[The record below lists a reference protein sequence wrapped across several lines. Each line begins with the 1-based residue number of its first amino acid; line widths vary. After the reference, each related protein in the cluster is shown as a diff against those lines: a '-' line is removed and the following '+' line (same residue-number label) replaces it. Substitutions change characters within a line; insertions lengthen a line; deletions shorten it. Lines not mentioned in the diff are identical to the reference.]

1 MTAVP
6 RSLANRRF
14 SRPSPRAGLLLCA
27 KHLFAGA
34 MVAGAH
40 PGLPPIGKSEDRGAI
55 RIRSR
60 EVFRGKSKASPLTR
74 GCAAVHWQI
83 DLLPPQDLLLCARHL
98 FVAAMVAWVRVS
110 GNSEHDG
117 RAVRVRS
124 REMLGSKAKCRRD
137 YAWLTRPSLALPLPQ
152 AGLIALRQT
161 LFVPGGWGSTGS
173 WSAPLI
179 ASPRNTRIDT
189 AQQSLSKPSPE
200 TVHHYCSTSV
210 CSRATTPLRNFSRP

>member
-1 MTAVP
+1 MTLGHLFIAIPVHLRFRFLVAWPRPEDLVLGAKHLFVAAMMAWVHPRAHRKSANQNMTAVP

-55 RIRSR
+55 RIQSR

-83 DLLPPQDLLLCARHL
+83 DLLSPQDLLLCAKHL

-124 REMLGSKAKCRRD
+124 REMFRAAKQSAAVITLG
-137 YAWLTRPSLALPLPQ
+137 
-152 AGLIALRQT
+152 
-161 LFVPGGWGSTGS
+161 
-173 WSAPLI
+173 
-179 ASPRNTRIDT
+179 
-189 AQQSLSKPSPE
+189 
-200 TVHHYCSTSV
+200 
-210 CSRATTPLRNFSRP
+210 